1 MRPFG
6 PISRPLV
13 LALSLLAVLR
23 AAPALAGMGTEKLL
37 QPGDAVPRFR
47 FAEIPKGEV
56 RSLAELSA
64 GRPVLVVFLQTA
76 CRSCLREMLA
86 VKKLHAES
94 NGAFAVLGVFVD
106 MKARDFEGYIRDYDL
121 PFPFTWD
128 PEFTL
133 ANAFGVTFTP
143 ASFLLSPDGT
153 VEAVYRG
160 FTVGLEEAMARDI
173 DRVLRKLGHR

>member
-1 MRPFG
+1 MHPS
-6 PISRPLV
+6 PISRPPV
-13 LALSLLAVLR
+13 LALSLVAVLW
-23 AAPALAGMGTEKLL
+23 AGSALAGMGTENLL
-37 QPGDAVPRFR
+37 KPGDAAPRFR
-47 FAEIPKGEV
+47 FARVPDGEV
-56 RSLAELSA
+56 QALEDLASD
-64 GRPVLVVFLQTA
+64 RPVLVVFLQTA

-86 VKKLHAES
+86 VKKLHAETE
-94 NGAFAVLGVFVD
+94 GAFAVLGVFVD

-133 ANAFGVTFTP
+133 SNAFGVTFTP

-160 FTVGLEEAMARDI
+160 FTVGLEEAMARDL
-173 DRVLRKLGHR
+173 DRVLRKLGRR